1 MATLGQ
7 MRITLVDYLRNLVS
21 FTINTA
27 EVDVVNWAAEN
38 TSQADLR
45 DAIADIVSG
54 DIKSYEATANRTD
67 NDIKRASD
75 NTALKYNAWRVI
87 LIDNV
92 TGAIETFRIATAD
105 QSLGVNTYNEQTG
118 QWVSILPLDT
128 GVGATFKTQMELTAR
143 SRAGNAVTVDQVVLV
158 E

>member
-21 FTINTA
+21 FTINTS

-92 TGAIETFRIATAD
+92 TGAIETFRIATAK

-118 QWVSILPLDT
+118 QWVSVLPLDT
-128 GVGATFKTQMELTAR
+128 GVGLAFKTQMELTAR